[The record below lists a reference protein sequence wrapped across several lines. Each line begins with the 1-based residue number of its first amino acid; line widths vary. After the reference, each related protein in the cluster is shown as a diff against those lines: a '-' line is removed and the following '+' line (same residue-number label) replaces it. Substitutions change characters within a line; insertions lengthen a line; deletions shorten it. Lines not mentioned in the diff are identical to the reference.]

1 MAVALAG
8 DIIHAFFY
16 IIDHTVN
23 HSGTLFCIFISV
35 SRVEEDSA
43 AEEDS
48 IADVCVAAALLP
60 PVVSFVAFLLL
71 PHADRH
77 ITVIMTSTANT

>member
-16 IIDHTVN
+16 IIDHAVN

-35 SRVEEDSA
+35 SRFPISVEEDSV
-43 AEEDS
+43 AEEVS
-48 IADVCVAAALLP
+48 IADVCVVAALLP
-60 PVVSFVAFLLL
+60 PVVSFVVSVRMRT
-71 PHADRH
+71 D
-77 ITVIMTSTANT
+77 TSLS